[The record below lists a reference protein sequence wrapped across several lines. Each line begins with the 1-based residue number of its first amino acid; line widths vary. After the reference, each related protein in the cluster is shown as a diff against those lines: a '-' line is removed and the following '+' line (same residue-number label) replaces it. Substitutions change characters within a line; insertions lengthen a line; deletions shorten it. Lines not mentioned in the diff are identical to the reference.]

1 MILRRLEIDDQPC
14 NGRRNTEYGSSDCN
28 NGSAIYHQTL
38 IRASKFATGKIE
50 YQPVGVL
57 KRAHLGSHQLTERDF
72 HLDIVTAFS
81 HRYRRDYRMRIAGS
95 GISGLLS
102 YSGRR
107 T

>member
-1 MILRRLEIDDQPC
+1 MILSRFEIDDQPC

-38 IRASKFATGKIE
+38 TRASKFATGKIE

-57 KRAHLGSHQLTERDF
+57 ARAHLGSHQLTERNF
-72 HLDIVTAFS
+72 HLDIVTAFRD
-81 HRYRRDYRMRIAGS
+81 RYRCDYRRRIARPW
-95 GISGLLS
+95 ISGLLG